1 MTQPTR
7 SIAAR
12 TSKIILLL
20 LLAAT
25 VFGVFHIYALSS
37 QLHAAVNA
45 HHAFAENQPAQGEA
59 RQRLQFEG
67 QPAQSQQVLDLADQL
82 QQRARWLSL
91 GLAGLGLWLGGLAL
105 TAYLRGGRISPAA
118 IVGASDSDIT
128 LNALPGAVIRFSL
141 DGRLRQLNPAAERL
155 LGISQAEATGRR
167 LSETLKLIEHDSRQ
181 SITPT
186 LLAELKQG
194 NLAGLGEQ
202 ACLITQEGLELEVEG
217 QAAPIL
223 SASGQTREAVL
234 AIRDVTEAREQGRK
248 QTWLAEHDAL
258 TGALNRKAFE
268 ERLAKS
274 INSKRASEYPMT
286 LLVVGVDSHTAVLQ
300 REGTPAAN
308 ELLIQIA
315 RLIQTRVR
323 DTDLVGR
330 LDDTQFGVLL
340 PACPD
345 EIAQRIARTLH
356 ESLGHHKLLWG
367 KADYLVNTS
376 LGVVHIPRNWETLD
390 RVMTAGMAA
399 CAQSRA
405 SRDIAI
411 HAN

>member
-1 MTQPTR
+1 MTQTTP
-7 SIAAR
+7 SITAR
-12 TSKIILLL
+12 AGKAVVLLL
-20 LLAAT
+20 LVAA

-37 QLHAAVNA
+37 RLQVAASV
-45 HHAFAENQPAQGEA
+45 HKVLLEQPAEGA
-59 RQRLQFEG
+59 RQQMQHLRQ
-67 QPAQSQQVLDLADQL
+67 QAQAEQVMALADQL
-82 QQRARWLSL
+82 QQRARWLTW
-91 GLAGLGLWLGGLAL
+91 GLAGLGLWLAVLGVA
-105 TAYLRGGRISPAA
+105 AYLRGGRVGGG
-118 IVGASDSDIT
+118 IVGASEADLT
-128 LNALPGAVIRFSL
+128 LNALPSAVIRFSL
-141 DGRLRQLNPAAERL
+141 DGRLKQLNPAAERL
-155 LGISQAEATGRR
+155 LGISQAEAAGRR
-167 LSETLKLIEHDSRQ
+167 VHDSLKLIEHESRQ
-181 SITPT
+181 PLTAG
-186 LLAELKQG
+186 LLDELKQG

-202 ACLITQEGLELEVEG
+202 ACLITHEGLELEVEG

-223 SASGQTREAVL
+223 SAKGQAVEAVL
-234 AIRDVTEAREQGRK
+234 IMRDVTEAREQGRK
-248 QTWLAEHDAL
+248 QAWLAEHDAL

-268 ERLAKS
+268 DRLAKS

-286 LLVVGVDSHTAVLQ
+286 LLVVGVDSHAAVQQ

-367 KADYLVNTS
+367 KADYLVSTS

-390 RVMTAGMAA
+390 RVMTAGLAA

-411 HAN
+411 HAS

>member
-1 MTQPTR
+1 MTQTTP

-12 TSKIILLL
+12 AGKAVLLA
-20 LLAAT
+20 LLAAF
-25 VFGVFHIYALSS
+25 VFGVFHIYGLSGRL
-37 QLHAAVNA
+37 QVAASV
-45 HHAFAENQPAQGEA
+45 HKVLLEQPAEGA
-59 RQRLQFEG
+59 RQQMQHLRQ
-67 QPAQSQQVLDLADQL
+67 QAQAEQVMALADRL
-82 QQRARWLSL
+82 QQRTRWLTW
-91 GLAGLGLWLGGLAL
+91 GLAGLGLWLAGLGLA
-105 TAYLRGGRISPAA
+105 AYLRGGCVGGG
-118 IVGASDSDIT
+118 IVGASEADLT
-128 LNALPGAVIRFSL
+128 LNALPSAVIRFSL
-141 DGRLRQLNPAAERL
+141 DGRLKQLNPAAERL
-155 LGISQAEATGRR
+155 LGLNQAEATGRR
-167 LSETLKLIEHDSRQ
+167 LSDALKLIEHEGRQ
-181 SITPT
+181 ALTPV
-186 LLAELKQG
+186 LLSELKQG

-202 ACLITQEGLELEVEG
+202 ACLITHEGLELEVEG

-223 SASGQTREAVL
+223 SAKGLAVEAVL
-234 AIRDVTEAREQGRK
+234 IMRDVTEAREQGRK
-248 QTWLAEHDAL
+248 QAWLAEHDAL

-268 ERLAKS
+268 DRLAKS

-286 LLVVGVDSHTAVLQ
+286 LLVVGVDSHAAVQQ

-367 KADYLVNTS
+367 KADYLVSTS

-390 RVMTAGMAA
+390 RVMTAGLAA

-411 HAN
+411 HAS

>member
-1 MTQPTR
+1 MTQTPPT
-7 SIAAR
+7 IAAR
-12 TSKIILLL
+12 AGKAVLLA
-20 LLAAT
+20 LLAAF
-25 VFGVFHIYALSS
+25 VFGVFHIYGLSGRL
-37 QLHAAVNA
+37 QVAASV
-45 HHAFAENQPAQGEA
+45 HKVLLEQPAEGA
-59 RQRLQFEG
+59 RQQMHYLRQ
-67 QPAQSQQVLDLADQL
+67 QAQAQQVMALADQL
-82 QQRARWLSL
+82 QARVRWLTW
-91 GLAGLGLWLGGLAL
+91 GLAGLGLWLAGLGLA
-105 TAYLRGGRISPAA
+105 AYLRGDRIGNPL
-118 IVGASDSDIT
+118 VGASEADLT
-128 LNALPGAVIRFSL
+128 LNALPSAVIRLGL
-141 DGRLRQLNPAAERL
+141 DGKLKQLNPAAERL
-155 LGISQAEATGRR
+155 LGLSQAEAAGQRAQD
-167 LSETLKLIEHDSRQ
+167 SLKLIEHESRQ
-181 SITPT
+181 PLTAG
-186 LLAELKQG
+186 LLDELRRG
-194 NLAGLGEQ
+194 NLADLGEQ
-202 ACLITQEGLELEVEG
+202 ACLITHEGLELEVEG

-223 SASGQTREAVL
+223 SAKGQAVEAVL
-234 AIRDVTEAREQGRK
+234 VMRDVTEAREQGRK
-248 QTWLAEHDAL
+248 QAWLAKHDAL

-268 ERLAKS
+268 DRLAKS

-286 LLVVGVDSHTAVLQ
+286 LLVVGVDSHAAVLQ

-330 LDDTQFGVLL
+330 LDDTEFGVLL

-367 KADYLVNTS
+367 KADYLVSTS

-390 RVMTAGMAA
+390 RVMTAGQAA

-411 HAN
+411 HAS